1 MRAMGVLLASLH
13 RLIRRLPPIA
23 VVAVALASM
32 LAMQWH
38 EGSVVHVRCD
48 AHGEMV
54 HLGEGDSAVVSGEGP
69 AGAARLGGSTGGQAA
84 SDDHC
89 QFLGA
94 ACSAI
99 VKISTPV
106 AIDDGATLLVM
117 LAPPTGAV
125 IVRATFRLA
134 PKTSPPA

>member
-1 MRAMGVLLASLH
+1 MGVLPASFH
-13 RLIRRLPPIA
+13 RLIRRLPSIA

-32 LAMQWH
+32 LAMQWQ

-54 HLGEGDSAVVSGEGP
+54 HLGAGGSSVVAGEGP
-69 AGAARLGGSTGGQAA
+69 AGASHFDSSTGGHADD
-84 SDDHC
+84 DDHC
-89 QFLGA
+89 QFLGSE
-94 ACSAI
+94 CSAI
-99 VKISTPV
+99 VKIATPV
-106 AIDDGATLLVM
+106 AIADGATLLVT
-117 LAPPTGAV
+117 LAPPAAAV